1 MLTIMRKLLAYLL
14 RIDNLDR
21 IMVFVSIALF
31 LVTPSYVLYWTTES
45 NQVTDTVIRC
55 ITLIGVIAGSGVII
69 LVRPIRTTPLYFLEL
84 LIVYSIQFSEFNP
97 SGFDLNFVAIF
108 WLEIIYCIIGF
119 LVSLFSYKHY
129 AKRKKKQTSA
139 MNEDTN
145 EDTIYDFLNASD
157 ANKHIE
163 EDIENIMEQK
173 EREKMRKNKQ
183 MKFSRLARIFSFVVS
198 IITLL
203 VYFISS
209 SQKGSLGARGAY
221 PQLVFLSMILISLI
235 FIASL
240 RYPRDFKYLYFY
252 NAGFFLLLLLIISRE
267 FMMMP
272 AFLIIAFV
280 IVMLSFLIT
289 LIVEGRTWM
298 GGLSD

>member
-55 ITLIGVIAGSGVII
+55 ITLIGVIAGSGVIT
-69 LVRPIRTTPLYFLEL
+69 LVRPIRTTPFYFLEL

-97 SGFDLNFVAIF
+97 LGFYLNFVAIF

-145 EDTIYDFLNASD
+145 EDTVYDFLNASD

-163 EDIENIMEQK
+163 EDIVLAPC
-173 EREKMRKNKQ
+173 KNLFFCRFHHHA
-183 MKFSRLARIFSFVVS
+183 FSLFHLQFTERIFRRKGC
-198 IITLL
+198 L
-203 VYFISS
+203 SS
-209 SQKGSLGARGAY
+209 AC
-221 PQLVFLSMILISLI
+221 
-235 FIASL
+235 
-240 RYPRDFKYLYFY
+240 
-252 NAGFFLLLLLIISRE
+252 
-267 FMMMP
+267 
-272 AFLIIAFV
+272 
-280 IVMLSFLIT
+280 LSFHDSDFIDFHRIT
-289 LIVEGRTWM
+289 SLPKRLQIP
-298 GGLSD
+298 LFL